1 MCPPRG
7 RSPAGRARPARR
19 RRPGTRPDANG
30 SLTSSDRDTGRR
42 CHRPGLRRRP
52 SARFPRGRG
61 LSGPRHPPAG
71 MPRPEPARDA
81 VDDACQFQRLSDAV
95 CRLAERPSQQ
105 DGFRQGAT
113 VSSLKPLHA
122 REGDF
127 RALMARLEA
136 APITHR
142 KSAPSRGVLPWRFI
156 KGLWSHVAAHPR
168 RPPLSPEGSFAP
180 TRGQSLAALA
190 TIGTTRAVRRGVP
203 VQGRRARRD
212 DERRN
217 DGACPQDRPLRCG
230 PHAQPA
236 RAASSPQARTVGSTL
251 RDHPGVVPLAGHSH
265 RSPRAHSAATRGH
278 PRHDLGLSARAM
290 FPPAFLYIV
299 ALQRIFVGRDR
310 DVRWPGLPPD
320 H

>member
-1 MCPPRG
+1 MRDRVESEAPPCTRG
-7 RSPAGRARPARR
+7 RLQGADGAPGGCAHHSPQECRRGVCSPGGLVRA
-19 RRPGTRPDANG
+19 
-30 SLTSSDRDTGRR
+30 
-42 CHRPGLRRRP
+42 
-52 SARFPRGRG
+52 
-61 LSGPRHPPAG
+61 SGHMSPHPPAG
-71 MPRPEPARDA
+71 
-81 VDDACQFQRLSDAV
+81 
-95 CRLAERPSQQ
+95 
-105 DGFRQGAT
+105 
-113 VSSLKPLHA
+113 
-122 REGDF
+122 
-127 RALMARLEA
+127 
-136 APITHR
+136 
-142 KSAPSRGVLPWRFI
+142 
-156 KGLWSHVAAHPR
+156 
-168 RPPLSPEGSFAP
+168 PPLSPEGSFAP

-203 VQGRRARRD
+203 VHGRRARRD

-251 RDHPGVVPLAGHSH
+251 RDHPGVVPMAGHSH

-278 PRHDLGLSARAM
+278 PRHDLGLSARAI

-299 ALQRIFVGRDR
+299 SFQRIFVGRDR

>member
-61 LSGPRHPPAG
+61 LSWPRHPPAG

-105 DGFRQGAT
+105 DGFRQCAT

-127 RALMARLEA
+127 RALMARL
-136 APITHR
+136 APE
-142 KSAPSRGVLPWRFI
+142 P
-156 KGLWSHVAAHPR
+156 GLWRSRTLAVMTSTRRWPESKCLRWKSSSSRATRGKPWCRGLSEEPRRR
-168 RPPLSPEGSFAP
+168 RPPLM
-180 TRGQSLAALA
+180 AL
-190 TIGTTRAVRRGVP
+190 V
-203 VQGRRARRD
+203 
-212 DERRN
+212 
-217 DGACPQDRPLRCG
+217 
-230 PHAQPA
+230 
-236 RAASSPQARTVGSTL
+236 RAAQSS
-251 RDHPGVVPLAGHSH
+251 
-265 RSPRAHSAATRGH
+265 
-278 PRHDLGLSARAM
+278 
-290 FPPAFLYIV
+290 IV
-299 ALQRIFVGRDR
+299 NRF
-310 DVRWPGLPPD
+310 
-320 H
+320 